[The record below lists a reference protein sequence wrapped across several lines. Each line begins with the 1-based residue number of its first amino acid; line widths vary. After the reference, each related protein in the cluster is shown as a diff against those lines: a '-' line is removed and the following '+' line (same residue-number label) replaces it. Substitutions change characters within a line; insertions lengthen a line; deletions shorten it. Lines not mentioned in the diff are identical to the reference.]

1 MSPGGIRLA
10 LLLTQHMEVQ
20 ALPVGAGRAGCH
32 AEVIAR
38 ILDLNGVDLQG
49 ATWQELQPGEGEQG
63 RPMGALHGRAAM
75 HRDREG
81 GKCHRSHTWHVS
93 AELVWGQT
101 AALHGGTVLSL
112 LQARQN
118 TY

>member
-49 ATWQELQPGEGEQG
+49 AAWQELQPGEGEQG
-63 RPMGALHGRAAM
+63 RPMGTLHGRAAT
-75 HRDREG
+75 HRDRRQG
-81 GKCHRSHTWHVS
+81 RWQMPLQPHV
-93 AELVWGQT
+93 
-101 AALHGGTVLSL
+101 
-112 LQARQN
+112 ARVC
-118 TY
+118 